1 MMLLISCNHCVSCA
15 TSYGVCGAARARRTT
30 SCGGRRE
37 VQVRAGPARAGTT
50 PTGALA
56 AAHLRR
62 GGVTEVVVLNRSR
75 ERARR
80 LADNVRGTGTRPA
93 PPRYR
98 TSWPWRTCW

>member
-1 MMLLISCNHCVSCA
+1 MAFLWRSTRQADDQLR
-15 TSYGVCGAARARRTT
+15 RAEG
-30 SCGGRRE
+30 SSSPGGPSE
-37 VQVRAGPARAGTT
+37 GGHHA
-50 PTGALA
+50 TGALA

-80 LADNVRGTGTRPA
+80 LADNVRGTGIRPA
-93 PPRYR
+93 PPRSR